1 MYSIIVGNDNDAL
14 TLLERIIA
22 GEPIAFGDV
31 KFDNWPRLEI
41 NIKGERYNSTITPEL
56 MRGFLELQ
64 KAINKSYALARYS
77 ASSRNLKDSERDDL
91 QILLHVERGSSEFW
105 AKLSDQA
112 DKIGDA
118 FMQMESKDKLRA
130 FLGIG
135 LFVVGGY
142 AWTSYLDNKLEQ
154 RKLDIQAIELEAE
167 RNERLD
173 TLSLMD
179 KLSDKESERLK
190 LVLGHITDQYPEI
203 ESMQS
208 YTSEAYDKLISG
220 AADAKVFTAQ
230 GHTLPGPVVAELS
243 TTKRQKSVGDVI
255 TGVYRIQG
263 VDHSIKEHYKFKLR
277 DVLRNQEF
285 IAVLPKDGAMV
296 TDKIVEILS
305 NAEWKGKVVMLKVL
319 TKNNRGKIVSAQIEK
334 VTEITDQSIY
344 EESDLNENPEAD
356 QDEPRV

>member
-1 MYSIIVGNDNDAL
+1 MNPLVIKSDIEAL

-22 GEPIAFGDV
+22 GESIAFDDV
-31 KFDNWPRLEI
+31 EFDNWPRLNI
-41 NIKGERYNSTITPEL
+41 NIKGERYDSTITPEL
-56 MRGFLELQ
+56 MKGFLEFQ

-91 QILLHVERGSSEFW
+91 KILLHVEQGSSEFR
-105 AKLSDQA
+105 AKLNDQI

-118 FMQMESKDKLRA
+118 FMQMESKDKLKA
-130 FLGIG
+130 FLSIG

-173 TLSLMD
+173 TLSLLG
-179 KLSDKESERLK
+179 KFSDTESERLK
-190 LVLGHITDQYPEI
+190 LVLGHVTDRYPEI

-208 YTSEAYDKLISG
+208 YTSEAYDKLLSG
-220 AADAKVFTAQ
+220 ASDAEIFTAQ
-230 GHTLPGPVVAELS
+230 GYSIPGPVVAELS

-255 TGVYRIQG
+255 TGVYRILG

-277 DVLRNQEF
+277 DVLRDQEF
-285 IAVLPKDGAMV
+285 IATLPKDGAMV
-296 TDKIVEILS
+296 TDNIVEILS
-305 NAEWKGKVVMLKVL
+305 NAEWKNKVVMLRVL
-319 TKNNRGKIVSAQIEK
+319 TKNNRGNIVSAQIEK
-334 VTEITDQSIY
+334 VTEITDQEIY
-344 EESDLNENPEAD
+344 EETAWDAD
-356 QDEPRV
+356 NGSIVQTEP